1 MIVCDLT
8 ASITVGPGSSSLLR
22 APEEVVYSA
31 GK

>member
-8 ASITVGPGSSSLLR
+8 TSITVGRGSSSLLGVL
-22 APEEVVYSA
+22 EEVVYSA